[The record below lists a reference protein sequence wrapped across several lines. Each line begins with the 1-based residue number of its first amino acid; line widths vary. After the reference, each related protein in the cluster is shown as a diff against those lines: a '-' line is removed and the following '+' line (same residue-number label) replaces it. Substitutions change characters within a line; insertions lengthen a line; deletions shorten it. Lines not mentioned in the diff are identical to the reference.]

1 MYIKIYGVFFIIV
14 LNWFIAIFS
23 SCYEKHLF
31 YNKIWLYYFL
41 IICICSIFVTI
52 TTAAQSSNQ
61 TFCYFIPY
69 APNCITI
76 HNFFYQPLFLF
87 PPYSVGKKCPRKTR
101 YRSNNLTAKH
111 YEKIAHI
118 QLSRKG
124 NEITW
129 GLS

>member
-69 APNCITI
+69 ATNCITI

-87 PPYSVGKKCPRKTR
+87 PPYSVGKKCPRKKHSHCC
-101 YRSNNLTAKH
+101 SNSLTLKQSDS
-111 YEKIAHI
+111 KT
-118 QLSRKG
+118 LRK
-124 NEITW
+124 NCSYTIK
-129 GLS
+129 SQR

>member
-1 MYIKIYGVFFIIV
+1 MRSWNVFFIIV

-52 TTAAQSSNQ
+52 TTAAQSRNQ

-87 PPYSVGKKCPRKTR
+87 PPYSVGKKCPRKKHSHCC
-101 YRSNNLTAKH
+101 SNSLPLKQSDSKT
-111 YEKIAHI
+111 
-118 QLSRKG
+118 LRK
-124 NEITW
+124 NCSYTIK
-129 GLS
+129 SQR

>member
-69 APNCITI
+69 APNCIT
-76 HNFFYQPLFLF
+76 F
-87 PPYSVGKKCPRKTR
+87 PPYSVGKKCPRKKHSHCC
-101 YRSNNLTAKH
+101 SNSLPLKQSDSKT
-111 YEKIAHI
+111 
-118 QLSRKG
+118 LRK
-124 NEITW
+124 NCSYTIK
-129 GLS
+129 SQR